1 MRQQMTQMQIMIKQM
16 FRSQCL
22 INSQELEQQQQHK
35 QERQQ
40 HEQEMTQMQL
50 QIEKVK
56 AKTSVL
62 TDLSSIQI
70 VHKENK
76 IVNF

>member
-1 MRQQMTQMQIMIKQM
+1 MRKQMTQMQIMMKQM
-16 FRSQCL
+16 FRSCL
-22 INSQELEQQQQHK
+22 INLKELKQKEQELERQQQHK
-35 QERQQ
+35 QE
-40 HEQEMTQMQL
+40 MTQIQL
-50 QIEKVK
+50 QIIEAKI
-56 AKTSVL
+56 KTSN